1 MFKRE
6 QARLFSFLMNIVC
19 RQIWYQS
26 KSDYMDWA
34 LVFSFSSIDLAFW
47 CLSVLFFHV
56 VCEMPNFNMVNCK
69 AYGASFLYWV
79 DFTVQIY
86 ILWGMTRS
94 DPTMAWPWRQTK
106 KNSRGFHHKED
117 PSWHYV
123 MLKNRSSWTLRT
135 LTPCHA
141 TQLGWVANN
150 PPKIGLKNSWNW
162 LRGRP

>member
-1 MFKRE
+1 MLCGPHIK
-6 QARLFSFLMNIVC
+6 
-19 RQIWYQS
+19 IWNLENHKKKQN
-26 KSDYMDWA
+26 KEHQT
-34 LVFSFSSIDLAFW
+34 LRFQFFINRSSILMFFVW
-47 CLSVLFFHV
+47 IFHV